1 MPSALTMLSK
11 QERASYCNH
20 YWEQQFKKV
29 SVLEFTRD
37 RKMMSVLCSR
47 KQQEILFCKGAP
59 ESIFSRC
66 TSVLCNDDGSA
77 APMTAEIRA
86 ELEERLISYGQKE
99 TLRCLAV
106 ALKPMP
112 MGQQTVTLDDE
123 YNLTLVGL
131 VGMLDPPRDEVK
143 SAIAL
148 CKSAGIRVIV
158 VTGDNKV

>member
-1 MPSALTMLSK
+1 
-11 QERASYCNH
+11 
-20 YWEQQFKKV
+20 
-29 SVLEFTRD
+29 
-37 RKMMSVLCSR
+37 
-47 KQQEILFCKGAP
+47 
-59 ESIFSRC
+59 
-66 TSVLCNDDGSA
+66 
-77 APMTAEIRA
+77 
-86 ELEERLISYGQKE
+86 
-99 TLRCLAV
+99 
-106 ALKPMP
+106 MP